1 MMNLSR
7 QLTQSDGRS
16 CDECSQCS
24 NLKKK
29 RVADIKLTLPS
40 ISAFQVL
47 FMKQRSK
54 NQEA

>member
-1 MMNLSR
+1 MSVANVATL
-7 QLTQSDGRS
+7 
-16 CDECSQCS
+16 
-24 NLKKK
+24 KK

-47 FMKQRSK
+47 FMKQCSK